1 MEQVVGEREAEEF
14 TLVARKP
21 YFDLPTACPVC
32 LPLFIYL
39 KLAHFPFR
47 LSFNSIFPDSDQIPY
62 VESGTYVAYNN
73 ENSGV
78 VECLKKDGIVDL
90 DSEFQSAPD
99 WVSIQ
104 AMINSWL
111 ADALTYE
118 LWVGTDGKSA
128 YKIYYSDLSWPIGKV
143 LFLKQVYSVKQRLG
157 ITKDNAEHR
166 EDEIY
171 RRAKLAYGALST
183 KLGEQNFLFDDRPSS
198 LDATFLGHVLVTLHA
213 LPFLHLLNIQLS
225 EKNLSHKEDEYW
237 LNLAVDG
244 SNTMQIHY
252 LLKIFPLERKR
263 NISSNHGRFQIRIL
277 KIPSMNETFPLNI
290 FKTCSF
296 AILHHQDTSVLRSKL
311 LEHENI
317 VRYAEKLKTELIESG
332 SSSSGPQFRSV
343 PSSSTPRKGPSNW
356 SSKPKSKPKREKT
369 EEEKTFKRRAKY
381 FLAAQ
386 LLAVLLFLSMMG
398 GYDSGDLELDDEDEG
413 ISFN

>member
-1 MEQVVGEREAEEF
+1 
-14 TLVARKP
+14 
-21 YFDLPTACPVC
+21 
-32 LPLFIYL
+32 
-39 KLAHFPFR
+39 
-47 LSFNSIFPDSDQIPY
+47 QIPY

-111 ADALTYE
+111 DDALTYE
-118 LWVGTDGKSA
+118 LWVGTDGRSA

-171 RRAKLAYGALST
+171 RRAKIAYAALST

-213 LPFLHLLNIQLS
+213 LP
-225 EKNLSHKEDEYW
+225 
-237 LNLAVDG
+237 
-244 SNTMQIHY
+244 
-252 LLKIFPLERKR
+252 
-263 NISSNHGRFQIRIL
+263 
-277 KIPSMNETFPLNI
+277 
-290 FKTCSF
+290 
-296 AILHHQDTSVLRSKL
+296 DTSVLRSKL
-311 LEHENI
+311 LEHDNI

-332 SSSSGPQFRSV
+332 SSSSGPQFHSV
-343 PSSSTPRKGPSNW
+343 PSSSTPRKGSSNW

-386 LLAVLLFLSMMG
+386 LLAVLLFLSVMG

>member
-1 MEQVVGEREAEEF
+1 MEQVAGEREAEEF

-21 YFDLPTACPVC
+21 YFDLPTACPIC

-118 LWVGTDGKSA
+118 LWVGTDGRSA

-171 RRAKLAYGALST
+171 RRAKIAYGALST

-213 LPFLHLLNIQLS
+213 LP
-225 EKNLSHKEDEYW
+225 EDEYW

-244 SNTMQIHY
+244 SNTMENHVAVY
-252 LLKIFPLERKR
+252 CC
-263 NISSNHGRFQIRIL
+263 SNGSIL
-277 KIPSMNETFPLNI
+277 
-290 FKTCSF
+290 
-296 AILHHQDTSVLRSKL
+296 ADYHQDTSVLRSKL
-311 LEHENI
+311 LEHDNI

>member
-14 TLVARKP
+14 TVVARKP
-21 YFDLPTACPVC
+21 YFDLPTACPIC

-118 LWVGTDGKSA
+118 LWVGTDGRSA

-171 RRAKLAYGALST
+171 RRAKIAYGALST

-213 LPFLHLLNIQLS
+213 LP
-225 EKNLSHKEDEYW
+225 
-237 LNLAVDG
+237 
-244 SNTMQIHY
+244 
-252 LLKIFPLERKR
+252 
-263 NISSNHGRFQIRIL
+263 
-277 KIPSMNETFPLNI
+277 
-290 FKTCSF
+290 
-296 AILHHQDTSVLRSKL
+296 DTSVLRSKL
-311 LEHENI
+311 LEHDNI

-386 LLAVLLFLSMMG
+386 LLAVLLFLSVMG